1 MSMFGHLT
9 VSAICIILI
18 VIDCHRQHKQTYMDH
33 HHHHLISH
41 LENCIQRLPIS
52 HRINFK
58 LATFGYKIQST
69 SQPTY
74 LHQLIPRQ
82 FTGSSMSLRSSQKP
96 LLQVPR
102 TRTAYGS
109 RAFNVTVFRTYGTNY
124 PPMFSPWIVWIV
136 FRRRLKTHL
145 FTADFGDK

>member
-1 MSMFGHLT
+1 MFGHLT

-69 SQPTY
+69 SQPT
-74 LHQLIPRQ
+74 L
-82 FTGSSMSLRSSQKP
+82 SSSTPPPPVHRLLSVTIRSSRRP
-96 LLQVPR
+96 LNCSRCHGLELHTAVALSAWLYR
-102 TRTAYGS
+102 TIMEYSTRRCARCELSEY
-109 RAFNVTVFRTYGTNY
+109 
-124 PPMFSPWIVWIV
+124 FS
-136 FRRRLKTHL
+136 
-145 FTADFGDK
+145 